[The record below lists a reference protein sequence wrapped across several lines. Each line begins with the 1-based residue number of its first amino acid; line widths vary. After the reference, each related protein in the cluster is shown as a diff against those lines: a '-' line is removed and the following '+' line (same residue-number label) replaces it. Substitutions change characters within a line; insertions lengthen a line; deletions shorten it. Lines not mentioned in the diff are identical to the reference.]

1 MARAYQ
7 HVAAQEIGVRRQVL
21 AAGQQIKVFR
31 CGTIV
36 QHAVCRAA
44 VALPTVERF
53 DRRAACSHGAERH
66 EAGAVRLHGLCDLAH
81 VPLYGSG
88 GLIRRVPVAHV
99 VTDVPVFNGRLARLR
114 GPLGLFAAL
123 VAQDAEPAGIVPAG
137 DIQLSPGLVAGL
149 LVPAAGFAEAGL
161 PNFDTHARSLPYS
174 SWCSCSTAASIS
186 LSIVSTS
193 N

>member
-1 MARAYQ
+1 MALAYQ
-7 HVAAQEIGVRRQVL
+7 HVPAQEIGVRRQIL
-21 AAGQQIKVFR
+21 AAGQQHKISR
-31 CGTIV
+31 CWPIV

-53 DRRAACSHGAERH
+53 DRRAACSHGAEHH
-66 EAGAVRLHGLCDLAH
+66 ERGAVRLHWLCDLAH
-81 VPLYGSG
+81 VPSDGSG
-88 GLIRRVPVAHV
+88 GLIRRVPVVHV
-99 VTDVPVFNGRLARLR
+99 VSDVSVFNCRLARLR

-123 VAQDAEPAGIVPAG
+123 VAQDAEPAAIVPVG
-137 DIQLSPGLVAGL
+137 DIQLPPVLVAGL
-149 LVPAAGFAEAGL
+149 LVAAARLAEAGL
-161 PNFDTHARSLPYS
+161 SDLDAHARSLPYS